1 MTSLEKLYSIASE
14 CDKSQW
20 TRYLGSTL
28 IGIADSIKWQNDEY
42 EDTIR
47 TYDCQK
53 IRLCSKLGLTS
64 DSSWNDIMNKI
75 DGLLDDTH
83 ESENSTDDSYSELM
97 ECFANGDSIN
107 DHFPFSDKEIYAAA
121 RMFAVQK

>member
-1 MTSLEKLYSIASE
+1 MTNLEKLYNIASE

-42 EDTIR
+42 EDTIS

-53 IRLCSKLGLTS
+53 IRLCSRLGLMS
-64 DSSWNDIMNKI
+64 DSSWDDIMNKI
-75 DGLLDDTH
+75 DGLLDDAH
-83 ESENSTDDSYSELM
+83 ESENS
-97 ECFANGDSIN
+97 NG
-107 DHFPFSDKEIYAAA
+107 EYY
-121 RMFAVQK
+121 